1 MNRYDLLKI
10 IPKPKNE
17 EVIVYDTT
25 LTPLIDINV
34 INEYYIT
41 FAKYKNQ
48 VEKFMQLD
56 KEIKEYKEQLNSMY
70 LYNKKW
76 NEQDYVEMLQKDKK
90 QYSTLFHDVKK
101 IEDNI
106 KILEKKR
113 VATNEKI
120 KIQQA
125 KEEKEIQK
133 KKENIDKEIETSKE
147 QLQELKLEKN
157 DIKIKLDKIIKEIT
171 ENENEKNEIL
181 IMINSLNNDAYVCK
195 YCGTTITHKSS
206 KKRVFNLLQRLLE
219 KNQTENKELLDKKY
233 QIEQDLAYFKNE
245 TSKIKA
251 ILKNDL
257 EFKTQD
263 YTFYRKKS
271 LEVLK
276 LEAINDTTLNKI
288 EELKKQYKS
297 KNEIY
302 TKTYK
307 ELKDRINKY
316 EISLENIRKI
326 RNNKEIFKENFAE
339 FNKAKQECITL
350 KEKLLSYKNFI
361 SIYYKIYEQKAN
373 NYFGKD
379 FKFKFAKFNDL
390 ELQEIFEIKYKDI
403 DYYELDK
410 KSKQEVDKIY
420 AEKIYYFS

>member
-17 EVIVYDTT
+17 EVIIYDTT
-25 LTPLIDINV
+25 LTPLIDIDV

-120 KIQQA
+120 KIQQS
-125 KEEKEIQK
+125 KEENEIQK
-133 KKENIDKEIETSKE
+133 KKENIDKEIETNKE
-147 QLQELKLEKN
+147 QLQELKLKKN
-157 DIKIKLDKIIKEIT
+157 DIKIKLDKIIKEIA

-181 IMINSLNNDAYVCK
+181 IMINSLDNDAYVCK

-206 KKRVFNLLQRLLE
+206 KKRVSNLLQRLLE
-219 KNQTENKELLDKKY
+219 KNQNKNKELLDKKY
-233 QIEQDLAYFKNE
+233 QVEQDLAYFKNE
-245 TSKIKA
+245 TSKIKSV
-251 ILKNDL
+251 LKNDL

-326 RNNKEIFKENFAE
+326 RDNKETFKENFAE
-339 FNKAKQECITL
+339 FNKTKQECIAL
-350 KEKLLSYKNFI
+350 KEKLLSYKKFI

-390 ELQEIFEIKYKDI
+390 ELQEIFELKYKDM

-420 AEKIYYFS
+420 AEKIFYFS